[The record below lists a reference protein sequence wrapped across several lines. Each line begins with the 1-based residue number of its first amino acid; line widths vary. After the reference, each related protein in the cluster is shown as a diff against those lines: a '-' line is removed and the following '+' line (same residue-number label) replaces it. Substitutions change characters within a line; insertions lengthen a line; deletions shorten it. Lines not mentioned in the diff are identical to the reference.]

1 MKKFFKENKVGKFL
15 NSLGTGALKGVP
27 MVGNVV
33 TEMRDNESDD
43 LTGFG
48 KTNVA
53 RATSYGLVSVF
64 FIARIIWPEHV
75 NVDTIQE
82 FADILSFLFP

>member
-1 MKKFFKENKVGKFL
+1 
-15 NSLGTGALKGVP
+15 

-43 LTGFG
+43 LTVFG